1 MDAFVHAFEAFSSRG
16 ANLFTDALTLRA
28 ISLIAG
34 SIRDF
39 AADRT
44 NERAGLD
51 MLIGS
56 AMAGMC
62 FGQTGLGNV
71 HCLARFVGAYFHV
84 SHGLS
89 NALCLPAVAAFN
101 RPAAV
106 ARYAR
111 VAPLLGA
118 REDMDEEAASRATV
132 DAVTRLCR
140 DLGIPPRLRD
150 IGAQPHLYG
159 EMADLC
165 AAAGYERWNPR
176 PTTREDF
183 LMLLQQAH

>member
-1 MDAFVHAFEAFSSRG
+1 M
-16 ANLFTDALTLRA
+16 TDALNLRA
-28 ISLIAG
+28 ISLIGG

-39 AADRT
+39 ADDRT

-51 MLIGS
+51 MLVGS

-71 HCLARFVGAYFHV
+71 HCLARFLGAYFHV

-101 RPAAV
+101 RPAAL

-111 VAPLLGA
+111 VAPLLGVT
-118 REDMDEEAASRATV
+118 EDLSEEEASRATV
-132 DAVTRLCR
+132 EAITRLCR
-140 DLGIPPRLRD
+140 DLGLPSRLRD
-150 IGAQPHLYG
+150 IGARDEVYE
-159 EMADLC
+159 EMAELC
-165 AAAGYERWNPR
+165 VAAGYDRWNPR
-176 PTTREDF
+176 PTTRGDF
-183 LMLLQQAH
+183 LALLRQAH